1 MIQSRVSTMV
11 RLFAVFTAVLMVP
24 SVFVVKPGSSS
35 ITGVQLPQSGDW
47 DITSPTTVTDETITF
62 HGNIIVESSLTL
74 INTTLLIDCDYDGQ
88 FGIVVLSGGSLIVGD
103 ENSPMSN
110 ITSSNQYAYTLR
122 IRSGAHAQFVR
133 SEIHKC
139 GYYSESIDYYSG
151 ICIETSD
158 VLIQG
163 CTISDNYRARP

>member
-74 INTTLLIDCDYDGQ
+74 INTTLLIDCDHDGQ
-88 FGIVVLSGGSLIVGD
+88 FGIDVLSGGSLI
-103 ENSPMSN
+103 
-110 ITSSNQYAYTLR
+110 ITNEYGFSSEINSSNQYAYTFR
-122 IRSGAHAQFVR
+122 ARSG
-133 SEIHKC
+133 SELELIDCEIHKC
-139 GYYSESIDYYSG
+139 GFYSEQIGSSSG
-151 ICIETSD
+151 VYT
-158 VLIQG
+158 
-163 CTISDNYRARP
+163 